1 MAASPGAPANPA
13 VSDSYRGLMD
23 KVDHDD
29 FLLVALTENE
39 GCRFFFLDFGD
50 DFLCR
55 DCWRLSDERR
65 VSVSRL
71 VNSDEFDWLPVSL
84 IPDRRVAVVK

>member
-1 MAASPGAPANPA
+1 
-13 VSDSYRGLMD
+13 MD

-39 GCRFFFLDFGD
+39 GCSFFFLDFGD

-55 DCWRLSDERR
+55 DCWWLSDERR

-71 VNSDEFDWLPVSL
+71 VNSDEFDWLPVFLPSVKTAL
-84 IPDRRVAVVK
+84 RGIPTAGLL

>member
-1 MAASPGAPANPA
+1 
-13 VSDSYRGLMD
+13 MD

-29 FLLVALTENE
+29 FLLVALTEN
-39 GCRFFFLDFGD
+39 DFRD

-71 VNSDEFDWLPVSL
+71 VNSDEFDWLPVFLPSVKTAL
-84 IPDRRVAVVK
+84 RGIPDRRVAVVK